1 MVLMIDVYC
10 VNVGTKYTRDFDSKL
25 RDSVANH
32 LTLDHTF
39 RCLTDRPEK
48 EYDIQVTHP
57 ELRGVFHKLSL
68 FQFTGKCLFFD
79 LDIVINDNI
88 DFLASDFDGL
98 TLVNSSGWKQ
108 ESLKTPVKFR
118 ITQNTLV
125 NSSIMRWSDQ
135 RHVFEKFLR
144 HRDLYVRLYSGIDRY
159 IYNEGVKYSYFMG
172 DQISSWQEGVKRNTI
187 LLHNQKY
194 V

>member
-1 MVLMIDVYC
+1 MMIDVYC
-10 VNVGTKYTRDFDSKL
+10 VNVGTKYTRDFDRKL
-25 RDSVANH
+25 KESVAKH
-32 LTLDHTF
+32 LTLEHSF
-39 RCLTDRPEK
+39 RCLTDKPEK
-48 EYDIQVTHP
+48 EYDIPVTHP

-68 FQFTGKCLFFD
+68 LQNTGKCLFFD
-79 LDIVINDNI
+79 LDIMINDNI
-88 DFLASDFDGL
+88 DFLANDFDGL
-98 TLVNSSGWKQ
+98 TLVNSSAWKQ

-135 RHVFEKFLR
+135 RHVFERFIK

-159 IYNEGVKYSYFMG
+159 IYNEDVKYNYFMG
-172 DQISSWQEGVKRNTI
+172 DQISSWQEGVKHNTI

>member
-1 MVLMIDVYC
+1 MIDVYC
-10 VNVGTKYTRDFDSKL
+10 VNVGNKYDRDFDSRLKE
-25 RDSVANH
+25 SVDKH

-39 RCLTDRPEK
+39 TCITDKPEK
-48 EYDIQVTHP
+48 EYDRPVTHP

-68 FQFTGKCLFFD
+68 LQFTGNCLFFD
-79 LDIVINDNI
+79 LDLMINANI
-88 DFLASDFDGL
+88 DFLANDFNGL
-98 TLVNSSGWKQ
+98 TLINSTPWKQ
-108 ESLKTPVKFR
+108 EALKQPLKFKIR
-118 ITQNTLV
+118 RNTVV

-135 RHVFEKFLR
+135 RHVFKKFME

-159 IYNEGVKYSYFMG
+159 IYNEGVEYRCFQGEK
-172 DQISSWQEGVKRNTI
+172 ISSWQEGVTHNTI

>member
-1 MVLMIDVYC
+1 MIDVYC
-10 VNVGTKYTRDFDSKL
+10 VNVGSKYDRDFDRRLKE
-25 RDSVANH
+25 SVAKH
-32 LTLDHTF
+32 LTLEHTF
-39 RCLTDRPEK
+39 TCLTDKPEH
-48 EYDIQVTHP
+48 EYDKMVTHP

-68 FQFTGKCLFFD
+68 LQFTGNCLFFD

-88 DFLASDFDGL
+88 NFLANDFNGF
-98 TLVNSSGWKQ
+98 TLINSSAWKQ
-108 ESLKTPVKFR
+108 EAIKQELKFR

-125 NSSIMRWSDQ
+125 NSSIMRWSDE
-135 RHVFEKFLR
+135 RHVFERFMK

-159 IYNEGVKYSYFMG
+159 IYNEGVKHKYFVG
-172 DQISSWQEGVKRNTI
+172 DQISSWQEGVTHNTI

>member
-1 MVLMIDVYC
+1 MIDVYC
-10 VNVGTKYTRDFDSKL
+10 VNVGTKYDREFDQKL
-25 RDSVANH
+25 KESVNKH
-32 LTLDHTF
+32 LSLEHTF
-39 RCLTDRPEK
+39 TCLTDRPEK
-48 EYDIQVTHP
+48 EHDMPVTHP

-68 FQFTGKCLFFD
+68 LQFTGNCLFFD

-88 DFLASDFDGL
+88 DFLASEFGRL
-98 TLVNSSGWKQ
+98 TLVNSSPWKQ
-108 ESLKTPVKFR
+108 QSLKEPLKFR

-125 NSSIMRWSDQ
+125 NSSIMRWSDE
-135 RHVFEKFLR
+135 RSVFEKFMK

-159 IYNEGVKYSYFMG
+159 IYNEGINYEYFMG
-172 DQISSWQEGVKRNTI
+172 DQISSWQEGVSHNTI